1 MSDVEQARIF
11 LEHSILGPLLLRED
25 VTDITYNGES
35 LFYQST
41 MNGRKKAQLLMTY
54 KEAYQLIKQLANFMN
69 VPFTYL
75 DPIVEMSVMRYRI
88 FAVGPSISR
97 KHFQPSL
104 SFAIRIHALPGQ
116 NLYRFLNENS
126 RWRGLFQFLISQRV
140 SFVIAGKTGSG
151 KTQLQKELLGLI
163 PQAQRVIVLDN
174 ILELDGIDIPQLDVT
189 IWQISRSYDFQQ
201 MITGALRSHPD
212 WLLIAESR
220 GEEFKEVLRSVKTGH
235 PIITTLHS
243 DDIDHIYA
251 RMISM
256 LLIGESVSLHDHL
269 FNEVKHAF
277 PILIQLE
284 SSITDK
290 ALERK
295 IKVVQILHARQIYRF
310 DESITEQDVNQL
322 IQTW

>member
-11 LEHSILGPLLLRED
+11 LEHSILGPLLKQD
-25 VTDITYNGES
+25 DITDITYNGES

-41 MNGRKKAQLLMTY
+41 IAGRKKAAIQMTY
-54 KEAYQLIKQLANFMN
+54 KEAFQLIKQLANFMN

-75 DPIVEMSVMRYRI
+75 DPIVEISVMHYRI

-116 NLYRFLNENS
+116 NLYRFLTENS
-126 RWRGLFQFLISQRV
+126 RWRKLFQFLISQRV

-163 PQAQRVIVLDN
+163 SEAQRVIVLDN
-174 ILELDGIDIPQLDVT
+174 ILELDGIDIPHLDVT

-243 DDIDHIYA
+243 DDIDHIYP

-269 FNEVKHAF
+269 LNEVKDAF

-284 SSITDK
+284 SSLTEK
-290 ALERK
+290 ALERR
-295 IKVVQILHARQIYRF
+295 IKVVQILHTRRIYRF
-310 DESITEQDVNQL
+310 DESITEQDV
-322 IQTW
+322 IQFIQSW

>member
-1 MSDVEQARIF
+1 MSDVEQARVF
-11 LEHSILGPLLLRED
+11 LEHSILGSLLTRED
-25 VTDITYNGES
+25 ITDITYNGES

-41 MNGRKKAQLLMTY
+41 INGRQKAEALMSY
-54 KEAYQLIKQLANFMN
+54 KDAYQLIKQLANFMN
-69 VPFTYL
+69 LPFTFL
-75 DPIVEMSVMRYRI
+75 DPIVEMSIMRYRI

-116 NLYRFLNENS
+116 NLFRFLSENS
-126 RWRGLFQFLISQRV
+126 RWRPLFQFLMAHRLSI
-140 SFVIAGKTGSG
+140 VIAGKTGSG

-163 PQAQRVIVLDN
+163 PNAQRVIVLDN
-174 ILELDGIDIPQLDVT
+174 ILELDGLDIPQLDLT
-189 IWQISRSYDFQQ
+189 IWQISKMHDFQR

-243 DDIDHIYA
+243 DDIDHIYS

-256 LLIGESVSLHDHL
+256 LLIGESISLHDHL
-269 FNEVKHAF
+269 LTEVKAAF

-284 SSITDK
+284 TSIS
-290 ALERK
+290 EEGMNRR
-295 IKVVQILHARQIYRF
+295 IKVIQIHHHGRMFRLNESMSEEDVLRF
-310 DESITEQDVNQL
+310 
-322 IQTW
+322 IQSW